1 MTTPHFNTR
10 ADLYEHPETV
20 QTILE
25 SLQSTEKAN
34 NRYTTEEG
42 AETSASYMR
51 NMAVAVNASKIL
63 SLMDDIDHRFTTN
76 FEPTP
81 DNFEASTHVMEDAI
95 NDPSYRK
102 IEGIEPSSANTV
114 TSLSAL
120 HMAEIYDAWVDY
132 HFTNFDVEEMERVGI
147 GAQSD
152 LNAFRQMAVNMID
165 ESIKGLEAE
174 AAFREVSDLQML
186 REDVTRQIIEEG
198 GIHASMS
205 HPVNKV
211 VDYFSAFQGEVT
223 PETVSFISVLDQRK
237 AAIEPLID
245 DQEDGFEINVPAA

>member
-10 ADLYEHPETV
+10 AELYEHPESV
-20 QTILE
+20 QEILE
-25 SLQSTEKAN
+25 SFQSTEKAN
-34 NRYTTEEG
+34 DRYAKEDG
-42 AETSASYMR
+42 ADTSAPYMR
-51 NMAVAVNASKIL
+51 NMAVAVNAAKIL
-63 SLMDDIDHRFTTN
+63 SLMDDIDYRFITN

-95 NDPSYRK
+95 SDPAYKK
-102 IEGIEPSSANTV
+102 IEGIEPSPKNTV

-132 HFTNFDVEEMERVGI
+132 HFTNFDIEEMERVGI

-165 ESIKGLEAE
+165 ESIQGLEKE

-186 REDVTRQIIEEG
+186 REDVTRQIIEEN
-198 GIHASMS
+198 GINASMS

-211 VDYFSAFQGEVT
+211 VDYFSAFQGDIK

-237 AAIEPLID
+237 AAVKPLIE
-245 DQEDGFEINVPAA
+245 DQKDGFEINAPAA